1 VDAQALAHIAE
12 QRSKGLCG
20 AGKPFVLV
28 VLGACATNLT
38 VAASAFDAVVWAGSG
53 GERGGEAIARVLFG
67 LDVPS
72 GKRDYQPPV
81 VVTFF
86 LLAQLIIISIDSQQS
101 LHARSPTEDNS
112 N

>member
-1 VDAQALAHIAE
+1 MDAQALAHIAE

-28 VLGACATNLT
+28 VLGACATDLT

-53 GERGGEAIARVLFG
+53 GERGGEAITRVLFG

-86 LLAQLIIISIDSQQS
+86 LAQLIIISIDSQQS